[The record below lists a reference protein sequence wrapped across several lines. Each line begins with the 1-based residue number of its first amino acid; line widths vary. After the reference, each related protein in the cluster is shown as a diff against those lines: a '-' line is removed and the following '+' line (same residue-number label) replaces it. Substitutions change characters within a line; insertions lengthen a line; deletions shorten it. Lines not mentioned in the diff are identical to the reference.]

1 MRYLLPQQ
9 ALQKRLSQ
17 GVCCSGS
24 CNTYA
29 QCCHVTDDEA
39 GNEQIHEVEGQMIYI
54 VLELPRVA
62 LADGIIVK
70 RTC

>member
-9 ALQKRLSQ
+9 ALQKCLSQ

-24 CNTYA
+24 CNTNA
-29 QCCHVTDDEA
+29 QCCHVTNNEA
-39 GNEQIHEVEGQMIYI
+39 ANEQIHEVEDQMVDL

-70 RTC
+70 